1 MSDQRAQVRNA
12 ADPQQVRR
20 AARKEKQL
28 EERFTNAL
36 RDVMGSASGR
46 LVLWELLSRAG
57 VYRSI
62 WVMTA
67 EIHYRAG
74 QQDFG
79 HMIQAEILKA
89 GEDGYELMAREARL
103 RAQREANET
112 DAAHVSRAEQGDRT
126 NGE

>member
-1 MSDQRAQVRNA
+1 MNDQRAHVRNA

-20 AARKEKQL
+20 AARKEKQV

-36 RDVMGSASGR
+36 REVMGTAAGR

-112 DAAHVSRAEQGDRT
+112 DAAHVSRAEQGDRS

>member
-1 MSDQRAQVRNA
+1 MSDQRAHVRNA

-36 RDVMGSASGR
+36 RDIMGTPSGR
-46 LVLWELLSRAG
+46 LVMWELLSRAG

-112 DAAHVSRAEQGDRT
+112 DAAHVSRAEQGDRP